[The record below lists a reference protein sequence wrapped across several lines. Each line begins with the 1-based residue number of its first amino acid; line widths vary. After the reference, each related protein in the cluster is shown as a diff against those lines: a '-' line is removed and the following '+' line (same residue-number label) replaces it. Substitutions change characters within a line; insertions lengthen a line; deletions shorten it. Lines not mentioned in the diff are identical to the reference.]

1 MARNNSAPLS
11 REAMAYVLAGGRG
24 SRLMELT
31 DRRAKPAVPF
41 GGKSRIIDFALS
53 NSINSGLRR
62 IFIATQYKSLSLNR
76 HIRMGWSIV
85 SEELGEFIEIL
96 PPQKRVGEQWY
107 QGTADAVLR
116 NLVHFRTAPHD
127 LVLILSGDHLYR
139 MDYMAFIGR
148 HRETNADI
156 TYNLVVTLLTDDPR
170 VLIVDPA
177 TQESPPQ
184 RAYPVA
190 PGTRLTRTTVALVQK
205 RKGLVEEV
213 ARDFGT
219 SNMYIHARA
228 QNDREEIVADGAGIE
243 VQMQGLARRSSSKI
257 LAVQ

>member
-1 MARNNSAPLS
+1 MPNCSITIDSISPQVIKENEPFK
-11 REAMAYVLAGGRG
+11 V
-24 SRLMELT
+24 T
-31 DRRAKPAVPF
+31 WTVAV
-41 GGKSRIIDFALS
+41 DAADD
-53 NSINSGLRR
+53 LR
-62 IFIATQYKSLSLNR
+62 
-76 HIRMGWSIV
+76 
-85 SEELGEFIEIL
+85 
-96 PPQKRVGEQWY
+96 
-107 QGTADAVLR
+107 
-116 NLVHFRTAPHD
+116 
-127 LVLILSGDHLYR
+127 
-139 MDYMAFIGR
+139 
-148 HRETNADI
+148 
-156 TYNLVVTLLTDDPR
+156 NLVVTLLTDDPR

-213 ARDFGT
+213 ARDFGAST
-219 SNMYIHARA
+219 MYIHARA